1 MDILST
7 QNVFISLGC
16 TPRSGI
22 LRSSGNSLCNTLWS
36 CPTVFYSGC
45 TILQSQEQYKRAP
58 VPRSGAGGGFIFVED
73 EKLWSQSKELRRHP
87 RIRRVAHPQVGVM

>member
-22 LRSSGNSLCNTLWS
+22 LRSSDNSLCSILRS
-36 CPTVFYSGC
+36 CPSIFYHGC
-45 TILQSQEQYKRAP
+45 TILQSQEQYKRVP
-58 VPRSGAGGGFIFVED
+58 VPRAGGYIFVQD

-87 RIRRVAHPQVGVM
+87 RIRRVAQPQVGVM